1 MINEDQLYL
10 YAVKRISPYYENMRR
25 FLYQTFEEA
34 LQYCC
39 KDAQAHEIIDTNNRF
54 CTEINISFNDSNMK
68 YVIYPLLFT
77 YNKKKPL
84 VIHLPDIDD
93 NKEIEMRKVN

>member
-1 MINEDQLYL
+1 MTIPKKQFYL
-10 YAVKRISPYYENMRR
+10 YAVKRIDPYYESLNG

-39 KDAQAHEIIDTNNRF
+39 KDARAHEVIDTNSPF
-54 CTEINISFNDSNMK
+54 CTEIYINFNDSDNK

-77 YNKKKPL
+77 YKEDKPL
-84 VIHLPDIDD
+84 VTHLPSDD
-93 NKEIEMRKVN
+93 EKEIEMRKVN